1 MIVPQDA
8 LHEIATWGVPVIVG
22 LALGIAVAWAA
33 ARLARPFPSDW
44 LAVIVLLEALLVLW
58 TASRGEP
65 FWTMA
70 ASIALS
76 ACLLTLGAVDVASL
90 RLPNL
95 LTVPLALLGLATAVQ
110 ERTGLLG
117 HVAGAVVGWM
127 VIAALAH
134 GFRRLRG
141 RDGIGMGDAKLLAAA
156 GAWCGWRALP
166 STLLLACIL
175 AFAWL
180 GLRLLRPGRSNP
192 LREPLPFGAPLA
204 VAFWVIRLYG
214 APV

>member
-1 MIVPQDA
+1 MTAWTAPLVA
-8 LHEIATWGVPVIVG
+8 G
-22 LALGIAVAWAA
+22 LVLGAA
-33 ARLARPFPSDW
+33 AAWSTSRLARPFPAAW
-44 LAVIVLLEALLVLW
+44 LPVIVLLETALALWSASLGEPLW
-58 TASRGEP
+58 T
-65 FWTMA
+65 TT

-76 ACLLTLGAVDVASL
+76 ACLLTLAAVDVASL

-95 LTVPLALLGLATAVQ
+95 LTIPLVLLGLAAAVR

-117 HVAGAVVGWM
+117 HLAGAVAGW
-127 VIAALAH
+127 VLIAALAH

-141 RDGIGMGDAKLLAAA
+141 QEGIGMGDAKLLAAA

-166 STLLLACIL
+166 FTVLLACVL

-180 GLRLLRPGRSNP
+180 GLRLLRPGRVG

-204 VAFWVIRLYG
+204 LAFWMVRLYG
-214 APV
+214 PQL